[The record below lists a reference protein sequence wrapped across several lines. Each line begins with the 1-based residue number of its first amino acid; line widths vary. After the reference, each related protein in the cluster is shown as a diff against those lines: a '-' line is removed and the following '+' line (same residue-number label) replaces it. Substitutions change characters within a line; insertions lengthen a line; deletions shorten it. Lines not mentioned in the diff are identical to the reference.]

1 MPYTLKYG
9 DRPLEGV
16 TIQRAVGRGGFGEV
30 YYAVTDSGKQLAVK
44 YLRENADIELRG
56 IAHVMNLKSPHLI
69 TIYDVRR
76 NAAGEPFVLME
87 YVSGPSLRELLIA
100 EPGGLGPQKAAF
112 FLKGIAAGLSYL
124 HERGIVHRD
133 LKPANIFY
141 DDGYVKIGDYGLSKH
156 MSVSQ
161 HSGQTVSVGT
171 VHYMAP
177 EIGSGSYTQA
187 IDIYALGVILYE
199 MLTGRVPF
207 SGSSMAEILM
217 RHLRD
222 NPDLNGVPPPF
233 AAVIAKALAKDP
245 AQRWRSADDM
255 AAAVLES
262 AGVADSVSTFDAS
275 VFARVPRIPEAL
287 DPERTRTTPHRPPPL
302 PPLDAR
308 EVEVGPLPPRI
319 QRRLDRLTQKLDQK
333 AARLEKKFGLPRHG
347 AARPAE
353 ERVHVPLGHRLV
365 HVFTLGIVATGLAIV
380 FALLSRGR
388 NTEERALVLAMYL
401 IGGTAGPL
409 LAHWLLVRR
418 ALLNNWLFERA
429 AYAGFAALFM
439 MVPCILA
446 HEEVDRN
453 LAPLIVA
460 PLAAMVITDWRRR
473 IEDGR
478 AGRVDLRCAFWPA
491 LIGLIACGIAEVR
504 NHEWVGA
511 GVNAA
516 IALLTQ
522 AGAALWPYSPGARR
536 RAAAALAPGALDVV
550 GARAVGADAA
560 PPPVP
565 APAAAPPPATEP
577 RPAAPVVLETFQP
590 SFVGRTANAGVS
602 LLGKLLL
609 TVALAVALGQGA
621 LRDQVQRGALELPDP
636 ALYPLVR
643 DGVPPGLVLGA
654 AALGVLL
661 LVLARRRAGGRHMLR
676 GCLGGALVLW
686 SITMALTA
694 AGPAL
699 ARFWTSRDVREWHD
713 VSGAV
718 LVTLAPLLF
727 GAVLLLWRP
736 ASVQRERTIVI

>member
-76 NAAGEPFVLME
+76 NAVGEPFVLME

-199 MLTGRVPF
+199 MLTGRLPF

-222 NPDLNGVPPPF
+222 NPDLSGVPAPF

-245 AQRWRSADDM
+245 AQRWRSADEM

-275 VFARVPRIPEAL
+275 VLTRVRRVPEAL
-287 DPERTRTTPHRPPPL
+287 DPERTRTTPHRPPAL
-302 PPLDAR
+302 PSLDAR
-308 EVEVGPLPPRI
+308 DLAVGPLPPRI
-319 QRRLDRLTQKLDQK
+319 QRRLDRLTQRLDQK
-333 AARLEKKFGLPRHG
+333 AARLEREFGLPRRG
-347 AARPAE
+347 AAQPAGE
-353 ERVHVPLGHRLV
+353 HVPVPLGHRLA
-365 HVFTLGIVATGLAIV
+365 HVFTLGIIALGLAVV
-380 FALLSRGR
+380 FALVSRGG
-388 NTEERALVLAMYL
+388 NTAERAVVLALYL
-401 IGGTAGPL
+401 TCGTAGPL
-409 LAHWLLVRR
+409 LAHGLLVRR
-418 ALLNNWLFERA
+418 TLLKNWLFERA

-439 MVPCILA
+439 MVPCIFA

-453 LAPLIVA
+453 LAPLVVA

-478 AGRVDLRCAFWPA
+478 TGRVEFRAAFWPA
-491 LIGLIACGIAEVR
+491 LIGLIACGAAGAR
-504 NHEWVGA
+504 NYEWVGA

-516 IALLTQ
+516 ITLLTQ
-522 AGAALWPYSPGARR
+522 AGAALWPCRPGSGR
-536 RAAAALAPGALDVV
+536 RAAALANGALETV
-550 GARAVGADAA
+550 GFRPVAPEDAS
-560 PPPVP
+560 PPVP
-565 APAAAPPPATEP
+565 DAATTARPTTEP
-577 RPAAPVVLETFQP
+577 PPAAPVVLETFQP
-590 SFVGRTANAGVS
+590 SFVGRTASAGVS

-621 LRDQVQRGALELPDP
+621 VREQVQRGALDLPDP
-636 ALYPLVR
+636 ALDAFVR
-643 DGVPPGLVLGA
+643 DGAPPGLVLGA

-661 LVLARRRAGGRHMLR
+661 LVFARRRAGGRHMLR